1 MAPVFPLSDMQ
12 TSPTAWKFEGGPRAD
27 APVSFFLTH
36 TPPGKGPGLHVHP
49 YPEVFLVQEGTAT
62 FRVGGEQLEVPAG
75 HVVVVPPET
84 PHGFKNHGEGTL
96 RQVSIHPNP
105 EVVQT
110 WLEDD

>member
-1 MAPVFPLSDMQ
+1 VAAMADVFALSDMQ
-12 TSPTAWKFEGGPRAD
+12 SSPTAWKFEGGPRAE

-36 TPPGKGPGLHVHP
+36 TPPGKGPG
-49 YPEVFLVQEGTAT
+49 
-62 FRVGGEQLEVPAG
+62 RRGGPGPAG
-75 HVVVVPPET
+75 HVVVVPAET

-96 RQVSIHPNP
+96 HQVSIHPHP